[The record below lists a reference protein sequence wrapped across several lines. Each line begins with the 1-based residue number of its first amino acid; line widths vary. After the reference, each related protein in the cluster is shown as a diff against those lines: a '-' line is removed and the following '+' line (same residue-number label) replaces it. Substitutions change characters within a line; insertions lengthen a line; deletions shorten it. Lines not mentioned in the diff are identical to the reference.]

1 MGFWAPRGAADAHD
15 GPAGF
20 QAAGEAADSH
30 DAGPAGGFWAT
41 RGAAD
46 AHDAG
51 PAAALRQ
58 QARQLML
65 MLLGQLGLSG
75 DRRCS

>member
-1 MGFWAPRGAADAHD
+1 MLNMR

-20 QAAGEAADSH
+20 QAA
-30 DAGPAGGFWAT
+30 

-51 PAAALRQ
+51 RAGAFKQ
-58 QARQLML
+58 HSGQLML
-65 MLLGQLGLSG
+65 MMPGQLGLLGNRGGS
-75 DRRCS
+75 